1 MTGGSIAES
10 AAMPEPLPADV
21 PVMAESSVV
30 DPPAPGTREESP
42 DPASPLEWI
51 APLVAI
57 LAGVGATY
65 GMASLAV
72 PAWQEP
78 LSDFAR
84 VQLLAA
90 LCIPGGVVALLY
102 LVVMRTSRSEARRFG
117 DTALAMHDAAAQLEA
132 RTAALTDRLL
142 AQRAALAEQETSLS
156 VLSDAAAERL
166 AHAAASAARQAEA
179 LAGGTQRL
187 SDATSAAERGV
198 AVVLSSLPRAH
209 DEMRGLADR
218 VDAAGLQA
226 GQTAAAL
233 DIQLTVLA
241 ERGREADR
249 IASGAAERLA
259 AHISRMEATS
269 EAASSRLEQ
278 VTDQMS
284 AQVDGVLDRAAAAV
298 DQSRQ
303 SIAAQGEAMLA
314 MLGANQAALE
324 RAGEDSSA
332 LMAQRMALI
341 EDAIIRISARL
352 SEEQRRGDA
361 LFTRLSEGAVG
372 FDRELE
378 VLHAAGTRR
387 TEALAGAIHGLH
399 QSMDGMTE
407 SMRTGEATARAVI
420 ATSEQLLTALD
431 AAAREIDET
440 MPAALERLDGRI
452 DATRKRIAA
461 SKPELLGLV
470 TAAEST
476 HDAVEGIA
484 AAVTR
489 QQAAL
494 DKGRAALAE
503 TLVTATEQA
512 ETLSRAVDAAILHAR
527 SFTSDAAPD
536 LIETLIR
543 VRDSANKAAD
553 HAREAIDGIVPAV
566 HRVLQDATDSAV
578 ERAVEISVRQQVDTL
593 TRAADAAIGA
603 AARAAEHLRAQMSAI
618 ESATQAADAR
628 IAEAQDAQERA
639 DSDGF
644 AHRMALLIDA
654 LHSTSI
660 DIAKTFSTE
669 VTDGAWAAYL
679 KGDRGVFTRRAVRL
693 LAPHEAR
700 EIHRLYDHDDTFREN
715 VHRYVHDFETMLRQV
730 LSLREG
736 NPLAVTLLSSDAGKL
751 YVALAQ
757 AIERLRS

>member
-1 MTGGSIAES
+1 MTGGSTAES
-10 AAMPEPLPADV
+10 AVSFDTLHAEPPAL
-21 PVMAESSVV
+21 AESLVV
-30 DPPAPGTREESP
+30 DEVAPAAPQ
-42 DPASPLEWI
+42 DPIDAPRFGWI
-51 APLVAI
+51 FTLLAVA
-57 LAGVGATY
+57 AGVGTTY
-65 GMASLAV
+65 GMASLAL
-72 PAWQEP
+72 PAWDEP
-78 LSDFAR
+78 LSNFQR
-84 VQLLAA
+84 VQLLAS
-90 LCIPGGVVALLY
+90 LCVPAAVVALLY
-102 LVVMRTSRSEARRFG
+102 LIAMRTSTAEARRHA
-117 DTALAMHDAAAQLEA
+117 DTARAMREAAEHLEA

-142 AQRAALAEQETSLS
+142 VQRNALAEQETGLS

-166 AHAAASAARQAEA
+166 AHAAESAQRQADTIA
-179 LAGGTQRL
+179 ASTQQL
-187 SDATSAAERGV
+187 SAMTSAAEHSV
-198 AVVLSSLPRAH
+198 SVILASLPRAH
-209 DEMRGLADR
+209 EEMRGLADR

-226 GQTAAAL
+226 SQTAAAL

-249 IASGAAERLA
+249 IAGGAAERLA
-259 AHISRMEATS
+259 AHIARMEATS

-284 AQVDGVLDRAAAAV
+284 AQVDAVLDRAAAAV

-303 SIAAQGEAMLA
+303 GIAAQGEAILA
-314 MLGANQAALE
+314 MLSTNQAALE

-332 LMAQRMALI
+332 AMAQRMALI

-352 SEEQRRGDA
+352 SEEQRRSDA
-361 LFTRLSEGAVG
+361 LFARLSEGAAT
-372 FDRELE
+372 FDSELE

-387 TEALAGAIHGLH
+387 TEALAAAIHGLH
-399 QSMDGMTE
+399 QSMDGMTQ
-407 SMRTGEATARAVI
+407 SMRTGESTARGVI
-420 ATSEQLLTALD
+420 ATSEELLTALD
-431 AAAREIDET
+431 AATREIDET
-440 MPAALERLDGRI
+440 MPAALGRLDDRI

-484 AAVTR
+484 VSISR

-494 DKGRAALAE
+494 ERSRAALAE
-503 TLVTATEQA
+503 TLATAADQA
-512 ETLSRAVDAAILHAR
+512 ETLGRAVDSAIAHAN
-527 SFTSDAAPD
+527 SFTRDAAPE
-536 LIETLIR
+536 LIETLLR

-553 HAREAIDGIVPAV
+553 HAREAMDGIVPAV
-566 HRVLQDATDSAV
+566 NRVLQDATDQV
-578 ERAVEISVRQQVDTL
+578 IERAVELSVRQQVDTL
-593 TRAADAAIGA
+593 TKAADAAIGA
-603 AARAAEHLRAQMSAI
+603 AARAAEHLRAQMTVLEEANQLA
-618 ESATQAADAR
+618 EAR

-644 AHRMALLIDA
+644 AHRMGLLIDA

-660 DIAKTFSTE
+660 DIAKTFSSE
-669 VTDGAWAAYL
+669 VTDGAWGAYL

-700 EIHRLYDHDDTFREN
+700 EIHRLYDHDETFREN

-730 LSLREG
+730 LSMREG

-757 AIERLRS
+757 AIERLRN

>member
-1 MTGGSIAES
+1 MTGGSTAES
-10 AAMPEPLPADV
+10 AAMPEPLPAEP
-21 PVMAESSVV
+21 PVMAESLVIH
-30 DPPAPGTREESP
+30 PPAPEAFEEGPAPRSP
-42 DPASPLEWI
+42 IEWL

-57 LAGVGATY
+57 VVGVGATY

-72 PAWQEP
+72 PAWYEP
-78 LSDFAR
+78 LSAFAR
-84 VQLLAA
+84 IQLLAA
-90 LCIPGGVVALLY
+90 LCVPGGVVALLY
-102 LVVMRTSRSEARRFG
+102 LVVMRTSHAEARRFG
-117 DTALAMHDAAAQLEA
+117 QTAWAMHEAAAQLEA
-132 RTAALTDRLL
+132 RTAALTDRLV
-142 AQRAALAEQETSLS
+142 AQRAALAEQETTLS

-166 AHAAASAARQAEA
+166 AHAAASAARQAETV
-179 LAGGTQRL
+179 GTGTRQL
-187 SDATSAAERGV
+187 SEATSAAERSV
-198 AVVLSSLPRAH
+198 AVVLASLPRAH
-209 DEMRGLADR
+209 EEMRGLADR

-233 DIQLTVLA
+233 DIQLSVLA

-259 AHISRMEATS
+259 AHVARMEATS

-324 RAGEDSSA
+324 RAGEDSST

-361 LFTRLSEGAVG
+361 LFARLSEGASE

-387 TEALAGAIHGLH
+387 TEALATAIHSLH

-407 SMRTGEATARAVI
+407 SMRTGEATARGVI
-420 ATSEQLLTALD
+420 TTSEELLTALD

-440 MPAALERLDGRI
+440 MPAALQRLDGHI

-461 SKPELLGLV
+461 SRPELLGLV

-484 AAVTR
+484 ATVVR

-494 DKGRAALAE
+494 DRGRAALAQ

-512 ETLSRAVDAAILHAR
+512 ETLSQAVDAAILHAR
-527 SFTSDAAPD
+527 SFTSDAAPE

-553 HAREAIDGIVPAV
+553 HAREAVDGIVPAV
-566 HRVLQDATDSAV
+566 HRVLQDATDAAV
-578 ERAVEISVRQQVDTL
+578 ERAVEVSVRQQVETL
-593 TRAADAAIGA
+593 TRATDAAIGA
-603 AARAAEHLRAQMSAI
+603 AARAAEHLRAQLTAI
-618 ESATQAADAR
+618 EGATQAADAW
-628 IAEAQDAQERA
+628 IAEAQEAQERA

-669 VTDGAWAAYL
+669 VTDGAWGAYL

-730 LSLREG
+730 LGLREG

-757 AIERLRS
+757 AIERLRA

>member
-1 MTGGSIAES
+1 MTGGSTAES
-10 AAMPEPLPADV
+10 AATPEPLPAEP
-21 PVMAESSVV
+21 PVMAETLVV
-30 DPPAPGTREESP
+30 DPPAPVAFDEAAPPRSP
-42 DPASPLEWI
+42 IEWI

-57 LAGVGATY
+57 LVGVGATY

-72 PAWQEP
+72 PAWYEP
-78 LSDFAR
+78 LSAFAR
-84 VQLLAA
+84 IQLLAA
-90 LCIPGGVVALLY
+90 LCVPGGVVALLY
-102 LVVMRTSRSEARRFG
+102 LVVMRTSRAEARRFG
-117 DTALAMHDAAAQLEA
+117 DTAWAMQEAAAQLEA
-132 RTAALTDRLL
+132 RTAALTERLL
-142 AQRAALAEQETSLS
+142 AQRAALAEQETNLS

-166 AHAAASAARQAEA
+166 AHAASSAARQADTVA
-179 LAGGTQRL
+179 ASTQRL
-187 SDATSAAERGV
+187 SEATSAAEHSV
-198 AVVLSSLPRAH
+198 AVVLASLPRAH

-314 MLGANQAALE
+314 MLEANQAALE
-324 RAGEDSSA
+324 RAGDDSST

-361 LFTRLSEGAVG
+361 LFARLSEGASE

-387 TEALAGAIHGLH
+387 TEALAAAIHGLH

-407 SMRTGEATARAVI
+407 SMRTGEATARGVI
-420 ATSEQLLTALD
+420 ATSEDLLTALD

-489 QQAAL
+489 QQTAL
-494 DKGRAALAE
+494 DKSRAALAE
-503 TLVTATEQA
+503 TLVTATEQV
-512 ETLSRAVDAAILHAR
+512 ETLSRAVDAAIVHAK

-578 ERAVEISVRQQVDTL
+578 ERAVEVSVRHQVDTL

-603 AARAAEHLRAQMSAI
+603 AARAAEHLRAQMDAI
-618 ESATQAADAR
+618 EHTAQSAEAR

-700 EIHRLYDHDDTFREN
+700 EIHRLYEHDDTFRDN

-736 NPLAVTLLSSDAGKL
+736 NTLAVTLLSSDAGKL

>member
-1 MTGGSIAES
+1 MTGGSTAES
-10 AAMPEPLPADV
+10 AAPFETHAAEP
-21 PVMAESSVV
+21 PVLAESLVI
-30 DPPAPGTREESP
+30 DEPAPVAP
-42 DPASPLEWI
+42 DSPLEAPRLGWI
-51 APLVAI
+51 LTLLAVA
-57 LAGVGATY
+57 AGVGATY
-65 GMASLAV
+65 GMAALAL
-72 PAWQEP
+72 PAWDEP
-78 LSDFAR
+78 LSNFQR
-84 VQLLAA
+84 VQLLAS
-90 LCIPGGVVALLY
+90 LCVPAAVVALLY
-102 LVVMRTSRSEARRFG
+102 LIAVRTSTAEARRHAA
-117 DTALAMHDAAAQLEA
+117 TAQAMRDAAEQLEA

-142 AQRAALAEQETSLS
+142 AQRNALAEQETSLS

-166 AHAAASAARQAEA
+166 AHAAASAQRQAEMVA
-179 LAGGTQRL
+179 AGTQQL
-187 SDATSAAERGV
+187 SAMTSAAEHSV
-198 AVVLSSLPRAH
+198 SVILASLPRAH
-209 DEMRGLADR
+209 EEMRGLADR
-218 VDAAGLQA
+218 VDQAGLQA

-241 ERGREADR
+241 EHGREADR

-284 AQVDGVLDRAAAAV
+284 AQVDAVLDRAAAAV

-303 SIAAQGEAMLA
+303 GIAAQGDAMLA

-324 RAGEDSSA
+324 RATEDSSA
-332 LMAQRMALI
+332 AMAQRMALI
-341 EDAIIRISARL
+341 EDAIIRISSRL

-361 LFTRLSEGAVG
+361 LFARLSEGAAN
-372 FDRELE
+372 FDGELE
-378 VLHAAGTRR
+378 ILHAAGTRR
-387 TEALAGAIHGLH
+387 TEALAAAIHGLH
-399 QSMDGMTE
+399 QSMDGMTQ
-407 SMRTGEATARAVI
+407 SMRTGEGTAREGIATA
-420 ATSEQLLTALD
+420 ENLLTALD
-431 AAAREIDET
+431 AAARELDET

-470 TAAEST
+470 TAAETT
-476 HDAVEGIA
+476 HDAVAGIA
-484 AAVTR
+484 ASVTH
-489 QQAAL
+489 QQTAL
-494 DKGRAALAE
+494 ERGRAALAE
-503 TLVTATEQA
+503 TLATAAEQA
-512 ETLSRAVDAAILHAR
+512 ETLSRAVDGAILHAK
-527 SFTSDAAPD
+527 SFTSEAAPE
-536 LIETLIR
+536 LIETLMR

-566 HRVLQDATDSAV
+566 NRVLQDATDQVIEHAV
-578 ERAVEISVRQQVDTL
+578 ELSVRRQVDTL
-593 TRAADAAIGA
+593 TKAADAAIGA
-603 AARAAEHLRAQMSAI
+603 AARAAEHLRAQMTVLEEANQLA
-618 ESATQAADAR
+618 ETR

-669 VTDGAWAAYL
+669 VTDGAWGAYL

-700 EIHRLYDHDDTFREN
+700 EIHRLYDHDETFREN

-730 LSLREG
+730 LGLREG

-757 AIERLRS
+757 AIERLRN

>member
-1 MTGGSIAES
+1 MTGGSTAES
-10 AAMPEPLPADV
+10 AVPFETLPAEP
-21 PVMAESSVV
+21 PVLAESLVI
-30 DPPAPGTREESP
+30 DDPAP
-42 DPASPLEWI
+42 DAASDGDAPSQFGWV
-51 APLVAI
+51 APLLAI
-57 LAGVGATY
+57 AAGVGATY
-65 GMASLAV
+65 GMATLAL
-72 PAWQEP
+72 PALREP
-78 LSDFAR
+78 ISDFQR
-84 VQLLAA
+84 VQLLASLCVPGA
-90 LCIPGGVVALLY
+90 LVALLY
-102 LVVMRTSRSEARRFG
+102 LIVMRTSTREARRFA
-117 DTALAMHDAAAQLEA
+117 DTARAMRAEAEALET
-132 RTAALTDRLL
+132 RTAALIDRMV
-142 AQRAALAEQETSLS
+142 AQRRAIAEQESGLS
-156 VLSDAAAERL
+156 VLSDAASERL
-166 AHAAASAARQAEA
+166 AHAAASAQRQAETIA
-179 LAGGTQRL
+179 ASTQQL
-187 SDATSAAERGV
+187 SAMTSAAEHSI
-198 AVVLSSLPRAH
+198 AVVLASLPRAH
-209 DEMRGLADR
+209 EEMRGLADR

-284 AQVDGVLDRAAAAV
+284 AQVDAVLDRAAAAV

-303 SIAAQGEAMLA
+303 GIAAQGEAILA
-314 MLGANQAALE
+314 MLSANQAALE
-324 RAGEDSSA
+324 RASEDSSA
-332 LMAQRMALI
+332 AMAQRMALI

-352 SEEQRRGDA
+352 SEEQRRSDA
-361 LFTRLSEGAVG
+361 LFARLSEGASE

-387 TEALAGAIHGLH
+387 TEALATAIHSLH
-399 QSMDGMTE
+399 QSMDGMTQ
-407 SMRTGEATARAVI
+407 SMRTGESTARGAI
-420 ATSEQLLTALD
+420 ATSEELLTALD

-440 MPAALERLDGRI
+440 MPAALERLDERI
-452 DATRKRIAA
+452 DTTRKRIAA

-470 TAAEST
+470 TAAEAT

-484 AAVTR
+484 ASVTQ

-494 DKGRAALAE
+494 ESGRAALAE
-503 TLVTATEQA
+503 TLATAAEQA
-512 ETLSRAVDAAILHAR
+512 ETLSRAVDGAIVHAK
-527 SFTSDAAPD
+527 SFTSDAAPE
-536 LIETLIR
+536 LIETLLR

-566 HRVLQDATDSAV
+566 NRVLQDTTDSV
-578 ERAVEISVRQQVDTL
+578 IERAVELSVRQQVDML
-593 TRAADAAIGA
+593 TKAADAAIGA
-603 AARAAEHLRAQMSAI
+603 AARAAEHLRAQMTVLEDANQLA
-618 ESATQAADAR
+618 EAR

-639 DSDGF
+639 DGDGF

-669 VTDGAWAAYL
+669 VTDGAWGAYL

-700 EIHRLYDHDDTFREN
+700 EIHRLYDHDDVFRDH

-730 LSLREG
+730 LGLREG

>member
-1 MTGGSIAES
+1 MTGGSTAES
-10 AAMPEPLPADV
+10 AVSFEPLPAE
-21 PVMAESSVV
+21 PPALAESLVI
-30 DPPAPGTREESP
+30 DDPAPEAFAERQDAPQFG
-42 DPASPLEWI
+42 WV
-51 APLVAI
+51 APLLAI
-57 LAGVGATY
+57 AAGVGATY
-65 GMASLAV
+65 GMAALAL
-72 PAWQEP
+72 PAWQETT
-78 LSDFAR
+78 SDLQR
-84 VQLLAA
+84 IQLLASLCVPGA
-90 LCIPGGVVALLY
+90 LVALLY
-102 LVVMRTSRSEARRFG
+102 LIVMRTSTSEARRF
-117 DTALAMHDAAAQLEA
+117 ASVAQAMREEADRLET

-142 AQRAALAEQETSLS
+142 AQRRALAEQETSLS

-166 AHAAASAARQAEA
+166 GHAAASAARQAETIA
-179 LAGGTQRL
+179 ASTHQL
-187 SDATSAAERGV
+187 SSITSAAEHSV
-198 AVVLSSLPRAH
+198 AVILASLPKAH

-241 ERGREADR
+241 ERGRDADR
-249 IASGAAERLA
+249 IAGGAAERLA

-278 VTDQMS
+278 VADQMS
-284 AQVDGVLDRAAAAV
+284 AQVDAVLDRAAAAV
-298 DQSRQ
+298 DHSRQ
-303 SIAAQGEAMLA
+303 GIAAQGDAILA
-314 MLGANQAALE
+314 MLSANQAALE
-324 RAGEDSSA
+324 RAGEDSSTA
-332 LMAQRMALI
+332 MAQRMALI

-361 LFTRLSEGAVG
+361 LFARLSEGAAT
-372 FDRELE
+372 FDSELE

-387 TEALAGAIHGLH
+387 TEALAAAIHGLH
-399 QSMDGMTE
+399 QSMDGMTQ
-407 SMRTGEATARAVI
+407 SMRTGESTARTVI
-420 ATSEQLLTALD
+420 ATSEDLLTALD

-440 MPAALERLDGRI
+440 MPGALERLDGRI

-470 TAAEST
+470 TAAEAT

-484 AAVTR
+484 ASVTQ

-494 DKGRAALAE
+494 ERARAALAD
-503 TLVTATEQA
+503 TLANATEQA
-512 ETLSRAVDAAILHAR
+512 ETLSRAVDGAIAHAH

-553 HAREAIDGIVPAV
+553 HARDAIDGIVPAV
-566 HRVLQDATDSAV
+566 NRVLQEATDNAI
-578 ERAVEISVRQQVDTL
+578 ERAVEHSVRQHVETL
-593 TRAADAAIGA
+593 SKAADAAIGA
-603 AARAAEHLRAQMSAI
+603 AARAAEHLRAQMTVLEDANKLA
-618 ESATQAADAR
+618 EAR

-639 DSDGF
+639 ESDGF
-644 AHRMALLIDA
+644 AHRMALLIDG

-700 EIHRLYDHDDTFREN
+700 EIHRLYDHDDIFREN
-715 VHRYVHDFETMLRQV
+715 VHRYVYDFETMLRQV

-757 AIERLRS
+757 AIERLRN